1 MEQGSQ
7 NSQASAEETSMEAAT
22 VKRKALLAMEKDPK
36 KKLFLR
42 GRQALGVGVGKS
54 KLRVRPI

>member
-22 VKRKALLAMEKDPK
+22 AKRKALLAMEKDPK
-36 KKLFLR
+36 KN
-42 GRQALGVGVGKS
+42 S
-54 KLRVRPI
+54 S